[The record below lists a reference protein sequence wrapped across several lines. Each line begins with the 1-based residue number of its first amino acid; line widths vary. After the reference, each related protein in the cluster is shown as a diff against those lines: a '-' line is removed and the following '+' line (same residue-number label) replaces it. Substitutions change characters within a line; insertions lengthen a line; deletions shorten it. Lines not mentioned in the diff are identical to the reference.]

1 MDRAAAIL
9 AILFV
14 APIAVTLMV
23 GLLRGYTIHVTFDR
37 QTKGKHESDDE

>member
-23 GLLRGYTIHVTFDR
+23 ALLRGYTVHVTFDR
-37 QTKGKHESDDE
+37 SKIGKHESDD